1 MGDIPK
7 PKKKKKAAAPT
18 QSESS
23 HTKDN
28 EVSDNDED
36 LKYANQVSI
45 EEFKKQ
51 EKERRTKHRR
61 ARIVLERQVNKEV
74 DEGKESKKQSI
85 LEEIKRKDK
94 GEGSE
99 HDKSNNDSNRG
110 DKSDKTSSDEESSE
124 YDESDKDSD
133 NGANQ
138 TRALMIKPTLSPSVT
153 TSAKDVS
160 RYLIEPPKIQ
170 MTEILN
176 EPVHTEIDEQEAR
189 FGSTKPSQSK
199 RTHDDPDNSEGEKK
213 SKRRPKYAGESSS
226 KKSKAQEV
234 PPYFKTCNDADEP
247 RQEDEPRPDN
257 KQVHEAQKAQI
268 DKILGKHNP
277 VWFQSSAKEPLV
289 QSWFNKLVNTKEEPK
304 EYEYRDGSVTQ
315 FGKLMKKIF
324 KKDVIRKDDVNGPL
338 GKKRIPVR
346 NFFNHDLEYLM
357 NGTKENTYALF
368 VTKTKAARYEDEGI
382 EEMIPSVGSQS
393 IQSTIEMLNWEF
405 FTGTLDVGGSTKEIL
420 DFSPVMKFTPSSIS
434 EAFNVLKFLRNLR
447 ELYKFSDGTLN
458 KVFSKLEI
466 ILRNN
471 KVGYN
476 NEGMEKYYWIKDDDK
491 NTRKFVKKIE
501 KALKER
507 RRFRRLELFVGGR
520 RDKTDYRLLIRL
532 E

>member
-1 MGDIPK
+1 MKIGDIPK

-23 HTKDN
+23 LTKDN

-45 EEFKKQ
+45 EEFEKQ
-51 EKERRTKHRR
+51 EKERRTKHRHTI
-61 ARIVLERQVNKEV
+61 IVLERQVNKEV
-74 DEGKESKKQSI
+74 DE
-85 LEEIKRKDK
+85 
-94 GEGSE
+94 E
-99 HDKSNNDSNRG
+99 HNKSDNDSNRG

-153 TSAKDVS
+153 TLAKDVS

-170 MTEILN
+170 MTKILN

-199 RTHDDPDNSEGEKK
+199 RTHDDQDDPDNSEGEKK

-257 KQVHEAQKAQI
+257 KQVHKAQEAHI
-268 DKILGKHNP
+268 DKIL
-277 VWFQSSAKEPLV
+277 
-289 QSWFNKLVNTKEEPK
+289 EEPE

-315 FGKLMKKIF
+315 FGKLVKKIF
-324 KKDVIRKDDVNGPL
+324 KKDVIRKDDVDG
-338 GKKRIPVR
+338 
-346 NFFNHDLEYLM
+346 
-357 NGTKENTYALF
+357 
-368 VTKTKAARYEDEGI
+368 
-382 EEMIPSVGSQS
+382 
-393 IQSTIEMLNWEF
+393 
-405 FTGTLDVGGSTKEIL
+405 
-420 DFSPVMKFTPSSIS
+420 
-434 EAFNVLKFLRNLR
+434 

-458 KVFSKLEI
+458 KVLSKLEI

-520 RDKTDYRLLIRL
+520 RDKTDYRLLIRP